1 MTDLLL
7 TFLLFAALVRP
18 LHMLGR
24 WVKRRERERVIAKFN
39 QSR

>member
-7 TFLLFAALVRP
+7 TFLLFVALVRP

-24 WVKRRERERVIAKFN
+24 WVKRRERKRVMEQFN
-39 QSR
+39 QCK

>member
-7 TFLLFAALVRP
+7 TFLLFVALVRP

-24 WVKRRERERVIAKFN
+24 WGKRREREVRIQKIN
-39 QSR
+39 QTR